1 VPQVKKLMKALNT
14 ALPSLALAGVLGLS
28 MQTTDAATIVDLAT
42 AANGS
47 GTIGGAQFVWIDSNN
62 AGTGL
67 IDSFVQIS
75 GSGNLDQTHAYN
87 TTVNNVLNNGS
98 ADNFNHSIT
107 LSQVPRINLNGVL
120 YREFML
126 DINENNNAAGDQYL
140 SLDEV
145 QLFLGGT
152 ANASFNTFTG
162 GILDHDGTLIY
173 DMEGALNNWVALN
186 FAFNAGSG
194 TGDMFLYLPNAWF
207 AGYGDSAVVTLYSH
221 FGRQGVDPVGF
232 TGNFHT
238 SDGFEEWAV
247 RVGVDFCAQNPGDR
261 LCNETQVP
269 EPGTLALLGLG
280 LAGLGLS
287 RRRRLAA

>member
-1 VPQVKKLMKALNT
+1 MKLPRKT
-14 ALPSLALAGVLGLS
+14 ALHLAVAGALTL
-28 MQTTDAATIVDLAT
+28 AATASSAMTVDLTVAG
-42 AANGS
+42 GS
-47 GTIGGAQFVWIDSNN
+47 GTIGGAQFVWLDSNN

-98 ADNFNHSIT
+98 PDNFNHSIT
-107 LSQVPRINLNGVL
+107 LSQVPRINLSGVL
-120 YREFML
+120 YREFLL

-162 GILDHDGTLIY
+162 GTLDHDGTLIY
-173 DMEGALNNWVALN
+173 DMEGGMGDWVALN
-186 FAFNAGSG
+186 FALNSGSG
-194 TGDMFLYLPNAWF
+194 TGDMLLYVPNAWF
-207 AGYGDSAVVTLYSH
+207 AGYGDTSVVTLYSH
-221 FGRQGVDPVGF
+221 FGRQGVNPAGF
-232 TGNFHT
+232 AGNFHT

-247 RVGVDFCAQNPGDR
+247 RVGVDYCVQNPDDR
-261 LCNETQVP
+261 LCTDPDVP
-269 EPGTLALLGLG
+269 EPGSLALLGLG
-280 LAGLGLS
+280 LLGLGVT
-287 RRRRLAA
+287 RRQRA